1 MYPTQTQSKNLTDKQ
16 RDYLLHCIICGFG
29 LAALFAIVAIWL
41 GNLKKEKA
49 ESSAEKSRVEI
60 SSK

>member
-16 RDYLLHCIICGFG
+16 RDYLLNCIICGFG

-41 GNLKKEKA
+41 GNLKKA

-60 SSK
+60 SPR